1 MWRMTVQRPYLAQHF
16 WRTFVDIARSNPP
29 ALELVAIQMAFYL
42 DLGAFAK
49 YVAREIDRQIAE
61 IATEP
66 ESALRART
74 LANVG

>member
-1 MWRMTVQRPYLAQHF
+1 
-16 WRTFVDIARSNPP
+16 
-29 ALELVAIQMAFYL
+29 MAFYL

-66 ESALRART
+66 EPALRART